1 MKYNDIRR
9 KTREIKIGNTS
20 VGGRARI
27 AIQSMTNT
35 DTHDK
40 SATLGQVRELEAAG
54 CDIVRITVPDTEA
67 AETVA
72 YIKENGVNIPIVA
85 DIHFD
90 YRVAMRCAELGVDK
104 IRINPGNIGDSD
116 RVKAVCKECKKRG
129 IPIRIGVNGG
139 SLEKEI
145 LAKYGSPTPEALCES
160 AMYHISLLERFDF
173 YDTVISMKTSDPYK
187 MIAANKL
194 LADKCDYPLHLGV
207 TEAGARERGMIKSA
221 VGIGSLLC
229 DGIGD
234 TIRVSLTD
242 NPVEEVRAAGQILN
256 AVGIEG
262 QRGLDIVSC
271 PTCGR
276 TKIDLISLVAEFEK
290 AAEREKLLN
299 LPIKVAIMGC
309 VVNGPG
315 EAREADVG
323 IAGGK
328 GEAVL
333 IRKGEIIKKIS
344 EDDVVSCLIAEI
356 KEIAKNIR

>member
-1 MKYNDIRR
+1 MKYNEIRR
-9 KTREIKIGNTS
+9 KTREIKIGEKII
-20 VGGRARI
+20 GGMRPI

-35 DTHDK
+35 DTHDAHTTYLQIK
-40 SATLGQVRELEAAG
+40 SLEEVG
-54 CDIVRITVPDTEA
+54 CDIARITVPDIEA
-67 AETVA
+67 AQAIT
-72 YIKENGVNIPIVA
+72 YIKERGINIPIVA

-90 YRVAMRCAELGVDK
+90 YRVALRCAELGVDK
-104 IRINPGNIGDSD
+104 IRINPGNIGDDD
-116 RVKAVCKECKKRG
+116 RVKAVCDACKSRN

-145 LAKYGSPTPEALCES
+145 LAKHGAPTPEALCES
-160 AMYHISLLERFDF
+160 ALYHVSLLERFDF
-173 YDTVISMKTSDPYK
+173 YDTVISMKISDPQK
-187 MIAANKL
+187 MITANRL
-194 LADKCDYPLHLGV
+194 LAEACDYPLHLGV
-207 TEAGARERGMIKSA
+207 TEAGGRERGLVKSA

-242 NPVEEVRAAGQILN
+242 DPLEEIKAAKQIIQ

-262 QRGLDIVSC
+262 QRGLDIISC

-276 TKIDLISLVAEFEK
+276 TKIDLISLVADFEK
-290 AAEREKLLN
+290 AAEAEKLLSY
-299 LPIKVAIMGC
+299 PIKVAIMGC

-315 EAREADVG
+315 EAREADIG

-333 IRKGEIIKKIS
+333 IKKGEIIKKIP
-344 EDDVVSCLIAEI
+344 EENIVSCLIEEI
-356 KEIAKNIR
+356 KKMKE